1 ELDVNCER
9 MVLPEPLGPNN
20 VTNSPRRTVV
30 CAFGAEEIVPIELL
44 LDAAVRRRVRH
55 IADVLEGGP
64 HPLRGTAGFVTDVE
78 AHQPESFLDAGRT
91 GLGRGRAREIDQGV
105 GGVEFVDEVLVLL
118 RIEDSVRDLEHD
130 CAHPSRFRFVPCD
143 RIVSRWKTDRAVEL
157 LLALFA

>member
-1 ELDVNCER
+1 KPCISCMVHGSSYYIWWVSRAPISRILLSDYNELDVNCER

-78 AHQPESFLDAGRT
+78 AHQPEFFLDAGRT

-118 RIEDSVRDLEHD
+118 RIEDSVR
-130 CAHPSRFRFVPCD
+130 
-143 RIVSRWKTDRAVEL
+143 
-157 LLALFA
+157 